1 MTKVLNECIEA
12 LDYADKTLLVLSKSY
27 NVSICLFEI
36 NNGFE
41 NNGKEKKNKE
51 KLSYFPGVILIA

>member
-41 NNGKEKKNKE
+41 NNGKENKTKKNC
-51 KLSYFPGVILIA
+51 FIF

>member
-41 NNGKEKKNKE
+41 NNGKEKKTKKNC
-51 KLSYFPGVILIA
+51 LIFQE

>member
-41 NNGKEKKNKE
+41 NNGKGKKTKKNC
-51 KLSYFPGVILIA
+51 LIFQE

>member
-1 MTKVLNECIEA
+1 MTKVLNECIEP

-41 NNGKEKKNKE
+41 NNGKENKTKKNC
-51 KLSYFPGVILIA
+51 FIF